1 MSPRGILN
9 QNQNKTLAKRYAR
22 EKLTEAGLDVK
33 EWKALNTLWNKES
46 RWNSEAKNP
55 ESSAYG
61 IPQMLKMAEGTP
73 VKKQIDLGLKYIQ
86 KRYKTPTLALEHHT
100 KKGWY

>member
-9 QNQNKTLAKRYAR
+9 KNQNKTLAKRYAK
-22 EKLTEAGLDVK
+22 EKLTEAGFDVQ
-33 EWKALNTLWNKES
+33 EWRALNTLWNKES
-46 RWNSEAKNP
+46 RWDSEAKNP
-55 ESSAYG
+55 KSSAYG
-61 IPQMLKMAEGTP
+61 IPQMLKMPEGTP

-86 KRYKTPTLALEHHT
+86 KRYKTPTLALEHHN